1 MVCFFE
7 TSIASMEK
15 VMLEF
20 LEKGQYPK
28 RRVMM
33 SLITIT
39 SGIGCGE
46 MRIAKRVADGLELEL
61 YDDQR
66 LQEKAVEMGLS
77 LEDLKGF
84 DEKAP
89 GLFNRLLRRKPEVYL
104 DVLDA
109 LIYEIAHQGE
119 GILFGHGAQLL
130 LRDFECA
137 LQVRIYSSES
147 SRINYLMNNQN
158 LTHEAAEKMIHKTD
172 NERSGFFQ
180 FAYHMDWNEP
190 SLYDLIVNRDKL
202 GEDSAA
208 KLIIEVA
215 QSEVIAACSLSALD
229 SMERMSLLKKVQAA
243 ILKNNISPLEFHIEV
258 PEKGMVYITGSLSP
272 FDSESTLLE
281 VLRAVPG
288 VKEVKSELVT
298 PELHDIG

>member
-20 LEKGQYPK
+20 LEKGRYPK
-28 RRVMM
+28 RRAMM

-46 MRIAKRVADGLELEL
+46 MRIAKRVSDGLELEL

-137 LQVRIYSSES
+137 LQVLIYSSES

-158 LTHEAAEKMIHKTD
+158 LTHDAAERMIHKTD

-180 FAYHMDWNEP
+180 FAYHMDWNDP

-258 PEKGMVYITGSLSP
+258 PEKGMIYITGALSP

-281 VLRAVPG
+281 VLQAVPG

>member
-1 MVCFFE
+1 
-7 TSIASMEK
+7 
-15 VMLEF
+15 
-20 LEKGQYPK
+20 
-28 RRVMM
+28 M

-46 MRIAKRVADGLELEL
+46 MRIARQVADGLELEL

-84 DEKAP
+84 DEKTP

-158 LTHEAAEKMIHKTD
+158 LSHEAAEKMIHKTD

-180 FAYHMDWNEP
+180 FAYNMDWNDL

-215 QSEVIAACSLSALD
+215 KSEAIAACSLSALD

-243 ILKNNISPLEFHIEV
+243 ILKSNISPLEFHIEV

-281 VLRAVPG
+281 LVRAVPG

>member
-1 MVCFFE
+1 
-7 TSIASMEK
+7 
-15 VMLEF
+15 
-20 LEKGQYPK
+20 
-28 RRVMM
+28 M

-39 SGIGCGE
+39 SGIGYGE
-46 MRIAKRVADGLELEL
+46 MHIPRKVADGLELEL
-61 YDDQR
+61 YGDQR
-66 LQEKAVEMGLS
+66 LQEKALEMGLS

-130 LRDFECA
+130 LRDFQCA
-137 LQVRIYSSES
+137 LQVRIYSSKS
-147 SRINYLMNNQN
+147 SRIKYLMDHRNM
-158 LTHEAAEKMIHKTD
+158 TYEAAEKMIHKTD
-172 NERSGFFQ
+172 NERSSFFQ
-180 FAYHMDWNEP
+180 FAYHIDWDDP

-215 QSEVIAACSLSALD
+215 QSEAIAACSIAALD
-229 SMERMSLLKKVQAA
+229 SMERMSLLKRVQSE
-243 ILKNNISPLEFHIEV
+243 ILKNNISSLELHIEV
-258 PEKGMVYITGSLSP
+258 PENGVVHITGSINPLE
-272 FDSESTLLE
+272 SESRLLE
-281 VLRAVPG
+281 VVKRLPG
-288 VKEVKSELVT
+288 VMEVKSEIVV
-298 PELHDIG
+298 PDLHDIG

>member
-1 MVCFFE
+1 
-7 TSIASMEK
+7 
-15 VMLEF
+15 
-20 LEKGQYPK
+20 
-28 RRVMM
+28 M

-46 MRIAKRVADGLELEL
+46 MRIARQVADGLELEL

-66 LQEKAVEMGLS
+66 LQEKAVEMRLS

-147 SRINYLMNNQN
+147 FRIKYLMGHRNM
-158 LTHEAAEKMIHKTD
+158 TYEAAEKMIHKTD

-180 FAYHMDWNEP
+180 FAYHMDWDDS

-215 QSEVIAACSLSALD
+215 QSEAIAACSLSALD
-229 SMERMSLLKKVQAA
+229 SMERMSLVKKVQAA

-258 PEKGMVYITGSLSP
+258 PEKGVVYITGSINPL
-272 FDSESTLLE
+272 ESVGNLLE
-281 VLRAVPG
+281 VVRAVPG
-288 VKEVKSELVT
+288 VAEVKSEIVVPDL
-298 PELHDIG
+298 PDIG

>member
-1 MVCFFE
+1 
-7 TSIASMEK
+7 
-15 VMLEF
+15 
-20 LEKGQYPK
+20 
-28 RRVMM
+28 M

-46 MRIAKRVADGLELEL
+46 MHIARRVADGLKLEL

-66 LQEKAVEMGLS
+66 LQERAVEMGLS

-84 DEKAP
+84 DEQAP

-104 DVLDA
+104 DILEA

-119 GILFGHGAQLL
+119 GILFGHGAQLF
-130 LRDFECA
+130 LRDFDCA
-137 LQVRIYSSES
+137 LQVRIYSSQPF
-147 SRINYLMNNQN
+147 RIKYLMDHQN
-158 LTHEAAEKMIHKTD
+158 MSYEAAEKMIHKTD

-180 FAYHMDWNEP
+180 FAYHMDWDDP
-190 SLYDLIVNRDKL
+190 SLYDLIINRDKL

-208 KLIIEVA
+208 KLVIEVA

-229 SMERMSLLKKVQAA
+229 SMERMSLLKKVHAA
-243 ILKNNISPLEFHIEV
+243 ILKDNISPLEFHIEV
-258 PEKGMVYITGSLSP
+258 PEKGVVHIAGSMNPLE
-272 FDSESTLLE
+272 SESTLLE
-281 VLRAVPG
+281 VVRAVPG
-288 VKEVKSELVT
+288 VKEVKSEIAV

>member
-1 MVCFFE
+1 MFFE
-7 TSIASMEK
+7 TSIDSMEE

-20 LEKGQYPK
+20 LKSRWSAK
-28 RRVMM
+28 RRAKM

-46 MRIAKRVADGLELEL
+46 MRIARQVADGLELEL

-84 DEKAP
+84 DEKTP

-158 LTHEAAEKMIHKTD
+158 LSHEAAEKMIHKTD

-180 FAYHMDWNEP
+180 FAYNMDWNDL

-215 QSEVIAACSLSALD
+215 KSEAIAACSLSALD

-243 ILKNNISPLEFHIEV
+243 ILKTNISPLEFHIEV
-258 PEKGMVYITGSLSP
+258 PEKGMVCITGSLSP

-281 VLRAVPG
+281 LVRAVPG
-288 VKEVKSELVT
+288 VKEVKSELVK
-298 PELHDIG
+298 PEIHDIG

>member
-1 MVCFFE
+1 
-7 TSIASMEK
+7 
-15 VMLEF
+15 
-20 LEKGQYPK
+20 
-28 RRVMM
+28 M

-180 FAYHMDWNEP
+180 FAYHMDWNDP

-243 ILKNNISPLEFHIEV
+243 ILKNNISTLEFHIEV

-281 VLRAVPG
+281 VLRGVPG
-288 VKEVKSELVT
+288 VEEVKSELVT